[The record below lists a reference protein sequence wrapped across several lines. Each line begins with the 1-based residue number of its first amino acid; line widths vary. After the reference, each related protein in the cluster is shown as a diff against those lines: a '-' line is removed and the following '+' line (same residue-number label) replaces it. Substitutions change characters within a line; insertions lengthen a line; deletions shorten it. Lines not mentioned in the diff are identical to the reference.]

1 MSLVFKPKI
10 PLSYSMPPQE
20 NKKQRANRIRN
31 TWTDEEIDVLI
42 NLRALGV
49 TFRDVGYALGRRSQ
63 TAAAKVHGAMLY
75 GEIRDRRKKLIDDI
89 LENYNDRKTNQSV

>member
-10 PLSYSMPPQE
+10 PFSFSMKPQE
-20 NKKQRANRIRN
+20 NKEQKEKRIRN
-31 TWTDEEIDVLI
+31 TWTEEEIDVLI

-49 TFRDVGYALGRRSQ
+49 TFRDVGFALGRRSQ

-75 GEIRDRRKKLIDDI
+75 GEIRDRRKKLIDDV
-89 LENYNDRKTNQSV
+89 LENYNDRKTNKDV